1 MQIRRWTSRRSP
13 RSPAARLAVAVLP
26 LLGLLAPTA
35 ATAKGGV
42 EISVCSGGGERV
54 IAIPAH
60 KSPQRR
66 PEDRE
71 AGCAH
76 FVCPRERTA
85 GDLADEEEE

>member
-1 MQIRRWTSRRSP
+1 
-13 RSPAARLAVAVLP
+13 

-35 ATAKGGV
+35 ATAEGRV
-42 EISVCSGGGERV
+42 EISVCSGGSERV
-54 IAIPAH
+54 IAIPAQ
-60 KSPQRR
+60 KSPRRR